1 MNTQADTTK
10 QTPRVVI
17 IGGGFGGL
25 SAARTLA
32 KAPVQ
37 ITLIDKSNHH
47 LFQPLLYQVATAG
60 LSPADIAKPIRS
72 ILRGQKNIEILMD
85 EVTKIDAANKTVI
98 GRDRQYNYD
107 YLVVA
112 AGARHSYFGNDQWEK
127 YAPGLKE
134 INDAT
139 EIRRRVLSAFEIAEK
154 TQDEAERQAAMT
166 FVVVGAGPT
175 GVEMAGAISELAHT
189 VINKD
194 FHHIDPTKTRV
205 LLVEAGPRV
214 LPMFAEV
221 LSVSAEKQLKNHRV
235 EVLTGKAVQDV
246 TDSGVT
252 LAGEFVPARTVIWAA
267 GNKAS
272 PLAAQLGADV
282 DRPGRTMV
290 EPDLSTKGHPEIFAV
305 GDMIALK
312 DTKGKPVPGVS
323 PAAMQAGRAAARNI
337 LARIQGQPTKP
348 FTYVDKGSMATIGRN
363 AAVADM
369 HIIKFG
375 GIVAWAAWAFV
386 HLFFL
391 VGFRN
396 RAAVFLTWAYA
407 YFSFGRGAR
416 LITDSGDY
424 SRLRPTSGP
433 EKKTGESPDSV
444 TGEHHS
450 RLHEPEKQLAA

>member
-1 MNTQADTTK
+1 MKSVAQINHNVPK
-10 QTPRVVI
+10 VVI

-25 SAARTLA
+25 AAARVLA
-32 KAPVQ
+32 KAPVE

-72 ILRGQKNIEILMD
+72 ILRGQKNVQVVMD
-85 EVTKIDAANKTVI
+85 EVVKIDKETKVVT
-98 GRDRQYNYD
+98 GKDREYGYD
-107 YLVVA
+107 YLIVA

-134 INDAT
+134 IADAT
-139 EIRRRVLSAFEIAEK
+139 ELRRRILSAFEVAEK
-154 TQDEAERQAAMT
+154 TEDEAERQAAMT

-194 FHHIDPTKTRV
+194 FRHIDPRKTRV

-221 LSVSAEKQLKNHRV
+221 LSASAEKQLKNHRV
-235 EVLTGKAVQDV
+235 EVLTGKAVQNV
-246 TDSGVT
+246 TDEGVT

-267 GNKAS
+267 GNKAT
-272 PLAAQLGADV
+272 PLAAMLGEV
-282 DRPGRTMV
+282 DRPGRILV
-290 EPDLSTKGHPEIFAV
+290 QPDLSIKDHPEIFAV

-323 PAAMQAGRAAARNI
+323 PAAMQAGRAAARNVMA
-337 LARIQGQPTKP
+337 LLEKKPTTP
-348 FTYVDKGSMATIGRN
+348 FTYLDKGSMATIGRN

-369 HIIKFG
+369 HVMKFG

-407 YFSFGRGAR
+407 YFTFGRGAR
-416 LITDSGDY
+416 LITESGEY
-424 SRLRPTSGP
+424 SRLKKGGEP
-433 EKKTGESPDSV
+433 EKKSELSGDA
-444 TGEHHS
+444 HS
-450 RLHEPEKQLAA
+450 RLHEPEKKLAA